1 MSRVGHA
8 DYNTASPFVRGAWD
22 AEMRDRGRVTNMK
35 RTLLLSQ
42 PAYAAYMGWYPLWSE
57 LEKLVGHRA
66 AAVFAHAISARNGCV
81 LCTLYFR
88 RELDAAGIAP
98 AAFSPS
104 QDEALLIRLAESMG
118 SETAGSGSGHEAA
131 ETLWGDLKARFSDTD
146 LVTIVGFAGMM
157 IAVNAFN
164 STLGV
169 DVDEDLERFMPRL
182 DAATPTASA
191 GGTG

>member
-8 DYNTASPFVRGAWD
+8 DYNTASPAARGAWE

-42 PAYAAYMGWYPLWSE
+42 PAYTAYMGWYPLWNE

-66 AAVFAHAISARNGCV
+66 AAVFAHAISAGNGCV

-98 AAFSPS
+98 AVFSPS
-104 QDEALLIRLAESMG
+104 HDEALLIRLAESMG
-118 SETAGSGSGHEAA
+118 SGNIESGGAHEAA
-131 ETLWGDLKARFSDTD
+131 ESLWTNLKARFCDSD

-182 DAATPTASA
+182 DAAAPTATA